1 MSSAAFKEAMSRFAS
16 GVTVV
21 CGRAGGAMHGMTVA
35 AFVSVSAEPPVVLV
49 CLGARST
56 LGAALR
62 DGDALTISILGAED
76 AALAMRFA
84 GMDGHAGDRFEGV
97 ATEPSAVDVPVIAN
111 AEAALAGVVR
121 AVNDVGDHRVAF
133 IDLQEIRVRE
143 VAGAP
148 LLWWSRG
155 FARAVRST

>member
-21 CGRAGGAMHGMTVA
+21 CGRAGGALHGMTVA
-35 AFVSVSAEPPVVLV
+35 AFASVSAEPPVVLV
-49 CLGARST
+49 CLGSRST

-62 DGDALTISILGAED
+62 EGDPLTISVLGAAGE
-76 AALAMRFA
+76 ALALRFA

-97 ATEPSAVDVPVIAN
+97 ATEGSAVELPVIAG
-111 AEAALAGVVR
+111 AEAALAGAVR
-121 AVNDVGDHRVAF
+121 AVSDVGDHRVVLV
-133 IDLQEIRVRE
+133 DVQEIRTSAE
-143 VAGAP
+143 AGAP

-155 FARAVRST
+155 FARAARA